1 MSIFSAI
8 FSRKK
13 KAKKNY
19 VVSVV
24 LTEYFMGVTL
34 FERTQSELVF
44 VDSRLKDME
53 KEDFNKVS
61 EIAED
66 IITPLEKN
74 LDTILSDTLFVIPSF
89 AISENDGKVAQPFRG
104 AIRQLIKD
112 FELNALGYVD
122 LFEVVR
128 IDAKSNDHWL
138 FLERGMQSANLVL
151 CGNDDVKKR
160 LKVTSYADEIC
171 AHIEESVTKKVKI
184 IYYSPIKHEDELTF
198 ERNLVG
204 YSFVQITNEDIIKN
218 IRLLL
223 SEQFYGEQIK
233 ITENSTYK
241 GEVASASV
249 VESDIQTDEAVQQD
263 DENLIVEHNAERIPE
278 PVIKNAEI
286 TDGKNLSATA
296 AVIPTVS
303 STQTVLA
310 PDLQTGDVV
319 PPQKNADFDDFVVY
333 DGTSKENVVIAKS
346 EKIEEKKQA
355 DIKSEKH
362 AEQAA
367 KIPVHEKE
375 ENIEYVHFDPKVD
388 EQKTNVATE
397 SEQDVVKNA
406 AGRSPI
412 EIIVSL
418 FVSWIMP
425 IAFAAALALFIGSLI
440 FFHKAE
446 ATLVVKTKNFS
457 TDIILNDFVLKAL
470 DLEKDIEATIE
481 SSGTKEIGERSKGQ
495 VIIASFDD
503 KVASFSAGTKLAA
516 GDKIFRLDADVT
528 LDASTVDTAQGTKVA
543 SKKTV
548 KASSTFIGP
557 EGNIDKGVD
566 MTVNDNPKS
575 LYYAVSESAFS
586 GGSKQTVPAVSQDD
600 IDDLDAKLQS
610 LTELASK
617 DAEMSNLKEN
627 EIVIRDLSETT
638 LDDVEYSAAVG
649 DAKTEVSATGV
660 AKYTIYYG
668 ENSELIKS
676 ISSVVKSKVG
686 KEYVFDQKQIEFET
700 KKATLKSGGKS
711 ADLNLEV
718 AVNVYLP
725 PARETIKKSMVM
737 VPVKSLDSKIAEP
750 NNLSNIRVNI
760 EPAFIPYQWFMP
772 LFSDNINIKVI
783 SDGGL

>member
-8 FSRKK
+8 FSRKNK
-13 KAKKNY
+13 PKKNY
-19 VVSVV
+19 VVSMV
-24 LTEYFMGVTL
+24 LTEYFMGVTV
-34 FERTQSELVF
+34 FERTESDLIF
-44 VDSRLKDME
+44 VDSRLKDIE
-53 KEDFNKVS
+53 KEDFNKIS

-104 AIRQLIKD
+104 SIRQLIKD

-128 IDAKSNDHWL
+128 INAKSNDHWL
-138 FLERGMQSANLVL
+138 FLERGIQNANLVL

-160 LKVTSYADEIC
+160 LKVTSDADEIC
-171 AHIEESVTKKVKI
+171 AHIEESATKKVKI

-218 IRLLL
+218 IRSLL
-223 SEQFYGEQIK
+223 SEQFFGEQVK
-233 ITENSTYK
+233 IAENEEHK
-241 GEVASASV
+241 EEIASAAAV
-249 VESDIQTDEAVQQD
+249 VTSNPQIEETTQMDE
-263 DENLIVEHNAERIPE
+263 ENLIVDQSLNISPE
-278 PVIKNAEI
+278 LVIKNTEVAEV
-286 TDGKNLSATA
+286 GSGAASAIMP
-296 AVIPTVS
+296 AVIVPNTPFVPNIPTEES
-303 STQTVLA
+303 A
-310 PDLQTGDVV
+310 PIQ
-319 PPQKNADFDDFVVY
+319 QKANFDDFVVY
-333 DGTSKENVVIAKS
+333 DGTSKDSVETVKPA
-346 EKIEEKKQA
+346 KIEEKKHVNV
-355 DIKSEKH
+355 KLEKQM
-362 AEQAA
+362 EPSVT
-367 KIPVHEKE
+367 ITSHEND
-375 ENIEYVHFDPKVD
+375 ENVEYVHFDPKVD
-388 EQKTNVATE
+388 DQKEGVLKE
-397 SEQDVVKNA
+397 NA
-406 AGRSPI
+406 EDGVISGARRSPMAI
-412 EIIVSL
+412 LASL
-418 FVSWIMP
+418 FVSWILP
-425 IAFAAALALFIGSLI
+425 IAFAATLALFVGSLI

-446 ATLVVKTKNFS
+446 ATLVVKTKSFS
-457 TDIILNDFVLKAL
+457 TDIALKDFVLQAL
-470 DLEKDIEATIE
+470 DSEKDIEATVE
-481 SSGTKEIGERSKGQ
+481 SSGAKEIGERSKGQ

-503 KVASFSAGTKLAA
+503 KVASFSAGTRLAA

-528 LDASTVDTAQGTKVA
+528 LDPSTVDTSQGTKVA

-557 EGNIDKGVD
+557 DGNIDKGVD
-566 MTVNDNPKS
+566 MAVNDNPKS

-586 GGSKQTVPAVSQDD
+586 GGSKQTVPAISQDD
-600 IDDLDAKLQS
+600 IDALDAKLQR
-610 LTELASK
+610 LTVLASK
-617 DAEMSNLKEN
+617 DAEMSNLKDN
-627 EIVIRDLSETT
+627 EIVIRDLSESA
-638 LDDVEYSAAVG
+638 LEDVEYSAAVG

-676 ISSVVKSKVG
+676 ISNVVKSKVG

-718 AVNVYLP
+718 SVNVYLP
-725 PARETIKKSMVM
+725 PIRESIKKSMVM
-737 VPVKSLDSKIAEP
+737 VPVKSLNSKIAEP
-750 NNLSNIRVNI
+750 NNLSNVRVNI

-783 SDGGL
+783 SDSGL